1 MKRLLIAEPAARDLE
16 GIVDYI
22 ALDNPIAAESV
33 YRGIVAAAQKLP
45 QFPALGR
52 PGRHPET
59 RELSVSGLPYLIVY
73 EVGAEAVTILAVFHT
88 VRDLAQ
94 ALRERMHGADLS
106 ELISEITPEKLHGEV
121 DFDKPGEER

>member
-1 MKRLLIAEPAARDLE
+1 MKPLVIAEPAARDLD

-22 ALDNPIAAESV
+22 ALDNPVAAEGV

-59 RELSVSGLPYLIVY
+59 RELSVAGLPYLIVY
-73 EVGAEAVTILAVFHT
+73 EVSAEAVTILAVFHT
-88 VRDLAQ
+88 ARNLAQ
-94 ALRERMHGADLS
+94 ALRERMKGNA
-106 ELISEITPEKLHGEV
+106 P
-121 DFDKPGEER
+121 

>member
-1 MKRLLIAEPAARDLE
+1 MKNLVIAAPAARDLE

-22 ALDNPIAAESV
+22 ALDNPTAAEGV
-33 YRGIVAAAQKLP
+33 YRGIVEAARKLS

-73 EVGAEAVTILAVFHT
+73 EVSAETVTILAVFHT
-88 VRDLAQ
+88 SRDLAKV
-94 ALRERMHGADLS
+94 LRER
-106 ELISEITPEKLHGEV
+106 ISIS
-121 DFDKPGEER
+121 

>member
-1 MKRLLIAEPAARDLE
+1 LKRLVIAEPAAHDLE

-22 ALDNPIAAESV
+22 ALDNPIAAEGV

-73 EVGAEAVTILAVFHT
+73 EVSAETVTILAVFHT
-88 VRDLAQ
+88 SRDLAQ
-94 ALRERMHGADLS
+94 AMQERVS
-106 ELISEITPEKLHGEV
+106 SS
-121 DFDKPGEER
+121 

>member
-1 MKRLLIAEPAARDLE
+1 MKRLVIAEPAARDLE

-22 ALDNPIAAESV
+22 ALDNPLAAEGV
-33 YRGIVAAAQKLP
+33 YRGIVAAVQRLP

-73 EVGAEAVTILAVFHT
+73 AVGAEVVTILAVFHT
-88 VRDLAQ
+88 SRDLAQ
-94 ALRERMHGADLS
+94 ALHARMN
-106 ELISEITPEKLHGEV
+106 V
-121 DFDKPGEER
+121 R